1 MRRLSAAGFKQEFA
15 RRAVLPDWW
24 SDACAEDE
32 LLLPDIEIRVARFVG
47 VPVAAVR
54 DPSAELV
61 APRYARAQL
70 RRVKDVDRDRLGAA
84 IHAATQI
91 SSAVVRTMG
100 GDAPDVRLP
109 PPEFAAWR
117 AEIVRSGP
125 LIELTDLLRDLWSR
139 GIPVIQLETLPRPLF
154 QGMAWIAGERPV
166 VVVGHRLDEPARLAF
181 VIAHEVGHIV
191 NGDCAA
197 DAPVIDEEEEV
208 TDDHESE
215 RRADEYAIGVLT
227 GGTPVPSLSAAD
239 FKDLATKALQ
249 VEKKH
254 HVDAAAVIWSWARR
268 TGDYALATMASR
280 ALYRNKG
287 GKRAIRAA
295 FDQSVDLDAASE
307 TDRALL
313 RCVAGD
319 PENDAAAY

>member
-1 MRRLSAAGFKQEFA
+1 MNRWGTWVAVMGAVACLQGCASGQGEEASGVETAEGALERRNQE
-15 RRAVLPDWW
+15 
-24 SDACAEDE
+24 SDA
-32 LLLPDIEIRVARFVG
+32 
-47 VPVAAVR
+47 
-54 DPSAELV
+54 
-61 APRYARAQL
+61 
-70 RRVKDVDRDRLGAA
+70 
-84 IHAATQI
+84 QI
-91 SSAVVRTMG
+91 KAK
-100 GDAPDVRLP
+100 
-109 PPEFAAWR
+109 
-117 AEIVRSGP
+117 
-125 LIELTDLLRDLWSR
+125 LTDLLRDLWSR